1 MEPYYNKNDDYKKN
15 MGKCLRSCRLHSN
28 LTQEK
33 MAELLDIS
41 VKHYSEVERGITGLS
56 IDKLI
61 YLSNLFSVSLD
72 YLLKGESDKKILPF
86 TLVDVYESCPDEKK
100 GYLLEVLKNIS
111 RLTDHKTCT
120 TGEKHRK

>member
-1 MEPYYNKNDDYKKN
+1 M
-15 MGKCLRSCRLHSN
+15 
-28 LTQEK
+28 
-33 MAELLDIS
+33 DIS